1 MAKIRKVSE
10 TSKYFGN
17 FLPKLL
23 IFRFLGQEV
32 VNLCEE
38 VAVLEAVGDD
48 LAGGIGDDVVWDV
61 CEA

>member
-1 MAKIRKVSE
+1 MPR
-10 TSKYFGN
+10 
-17 FLPKLL
+17 L
-23 IFRFLGQEV
+23 IVRFLGQEV